1 MCTARTRSLTVLSR
15 CRISWT
21 IFYFLF
27 FSNKAW
33 NTIAEIVTLR
43 THYVLQH
50 WPGLSCV
57 EAINQ
62 CLQQLPVVQQRMSSL
77 LFLI

>member
-1 MCTARTRSLTVLSR
+1 MCTARTRLLTVLSR
-15 CRISWT
+15 CRISF
-21 IFYFLF
+21 IYLF

-62 CLQQLPVVQQRMSSL
+62 CLQQLLVVQQRMSSL
-77 LFLI
+77 LFFI